1 MLHNSQVGI
10 RFSYHRCWPVH
21 RGECLSVKTTGGEE
35 NALLLYLACCRENM
49 ETNIAIMMA
58 DLSGY
63 TAMTE
68 IHGANSAVSLI
79 DKYLA
84 IVKKSLVGSSRLHE
98 RVGDEMIIVADTA
111 EDLAY
116 TATFLF
122 EHAYEEKQFLPLH
135 AGIHYGPIIKKDGDY
150 YGTTINTAARITSV
164 AEKGK
169 IVCSAEFL
177 KQLPDGHPYVVKN
190 KGIHTFKNLMQ
201 QVELFEMSCCIEYLS
216 RKYVIDPVC
225 HMLIKTPA
233 TAVQLEHEG
242 ETYYFCSGKCL
253 EMYKTLHHIS

>member
-1 MLHNSQVGI
+1 MSN
-10 RFSYHRCWPVH
+10 R
-21 RGECLSVKTTGGEE
+21 
-35 NALLLYLACCRENM
+35 YLAMKKTLYFYASHRTVKDM

-68 IHGANSAVSLI
+68 IHGADSAVSII
-79 DKYLA
+79 DKYLS

-122 EHAYEEKQFLPLH
+122 EHAYNENEFLPLH
-135 AGIHYGPIIKKDGDY
+135 AGIHYGPIVKKDGDY
-150 YGTTINTAARITSV
+150 FGSTINTASRITSV
-164 AEKGK
+164 AQKGQ

-177 KQLPDGHPYVVKN
+177 NQLPKGHPYIVSP
-190 KGIHTFKNLMQ
+190 KGMHTFKNLLKP
-201 QVELFEMSCCIEYLS
+201 VELFQMSCCIEYMS
-216 RKYVIDPVC
+216 KKYVIDPVC
-225 HMLIKTPA
+225 HMLIKTPE
-233 TAVQLEHEG
+233 TALQLLHE
-242 ETYYFCSGKCL
+242 EELHYFCSENCFN
-253 EMYKTLHHIS
+253 MYKTLNNIS